1 MTVMMAM
8 IIIMMIILILIS
20 IPIVVIVV
28 AVMMI
33 DDGDINNMNHND
45 SNLKNSIV
53 TIRCNLTPL
62 QSFPLFFFLIFSNSM
77 GFVISFRIYS
87 KLKPTCH
94 QSSSQYPQYNFRL
107 GMLTLR
113 AGNHGF
119 RPQNPNLYVCVLPLS
134 IPIHVFSVSLLSKWN
149 KLFVNSVLI
158 YSFIFRRYLRCD
170 GLPQCRGTV

>member
-53 TIRCNLTPL
+53 TIRCNLAPL
-62 QSFPLFFFLIFSNSM
+62 QSSPLFFFLIFFQLH
-77 GFVISFRIYS
+77 GLCHFISYIFEIKTNLSSVKLTVSAIQFSLRHAYVTSRKSRLSALEPKSLCMRSYPFHSHSRI
-87 KLKPTCH
+87 LRFFAFEME
-94 QSSSQYPQYNFRL
+94 Q
-107 GMLTLR
+107 TLR
-113 AGNHGF
+113 EQCTYLF
-119 RPQNPNLYVCVLPLS
+119 IYFSPLP
-134 IPIHVFSVSLLSKWN
+134 SL
-149 KLFVNSVLI
+149 
-158 YSFIFRRYLRCD
+158 
-170 GLPQCRGTV
+170 